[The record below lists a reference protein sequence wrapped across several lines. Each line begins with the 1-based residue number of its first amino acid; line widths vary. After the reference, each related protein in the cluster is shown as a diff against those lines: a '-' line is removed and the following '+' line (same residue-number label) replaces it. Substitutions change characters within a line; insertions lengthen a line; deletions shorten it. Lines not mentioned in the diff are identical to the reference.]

1 MNRKTI
7 EFVRII
13 LNIQLNHLIFVAVA
27 VSLMGVIG
35 YSNSYLLFWV
45 VTGIVPVFLYFWRVK
60 VKKIA
65 VFFTGMCVLLAV
77 GVLLPLDII
86 RKLLTAGMIIV
97 YCIFTVRK
105 KLTERPELVELVSP
119 AVFVVII
126 GAMTFKNHIYTGQC
140 FGIAWGY
147 LIGYFLYHFMTVYL
161 NFVNINENSAS
172 NMPEKELFAQGVK
185 QVGVFTGITIGIAW
199 ITSNTDWVAKIVT
212 TIGEWIKSFLKYIF
226 AGIAGAIE
234 EESVPEAPV
243 ADMGQ
248 DEGMFEPVEYSELW
262 LKIQEILE
270 ALYYVIVFVVLVAI
284 VFVGVR
290 LIVRFVKENFT
301 KVGKKKTDKEILSNL
316 DIRESCRGETFKKE
330 KRGLFDFLSNEQRIR
345 AIYKKKVL
353 QEKAKIVGEAS
364 SEGLTY
370 LTAKEC
376 CEKIEDLGLR
386 TVYEKARYSGEKVT
400 GEDVRRAGKLR

>member
-1 MNRKTI
+1 MSRKAI
-7 EFVRII
+7 AFARII
-13 LNIQLNHLIFVAVA
+13 LNIQLNHLIFVAAA

-35 YSNSYLLFWV
+35 SSDSHLLFWIG
-45 VTGIVPVFLYFWRVK
+45 TGIVPVFLYFWRVK

-65 VFFTGMCVLLAV
+65 VFFIGMCALLTV
-77 GVLLPLDII
+77 GVVLPLDIFM
-86 RKLLTAGMIIV
+86 KFLTIGMILL

-119 AVFVVII
+119 AVFVLVI

-147 LIGYFLYHFMTVYL
+147 LIGYFLYHFMTEYL

-172 NMPEKELFAQGVK
+172 NMPEKELFTQGVK

-199 ITSNTDWVAKIVT
+199 ITSNTDWIAKIVT
-212 TIGEWIKSFLKYIF
+212 AFGGWIKGFLKYIF

-243 ADMGQ
+243 VDMGQ
-248 DEGMFEPVEYSELW
+248 DEGIFEPVEYSELW

-270 ALYYVIVFVVLVAI
+270 ALYYVIVFLILVAI
-284 VFVGVR
+284 VFFGVR
-290 LIVRFVKENFT
+290 LIVHFVKENFT
-301 KVGKKKTDKEILSNL
+301 KIGKKKANKEILSNQ
-316 DIRESCRGETFKKE
+316 DIRESCREEVSKKE
-330 KRGLFDFLSNEQRIR
+330 KRVLFDFLSNEQRIR

-353 QEKAKIVGEAS
+353 QEKVKIVGEAGP
-364 SEGLTY
+364 EGLAY

-376 CEKIEDLGLR
+376 CDKIEAAELKE
-386 TVYEKARYSGEKVT
+386 VYEKVRYSSEKVT
-400 GEDVRRAGKLR
+400 GEDVRRVKK